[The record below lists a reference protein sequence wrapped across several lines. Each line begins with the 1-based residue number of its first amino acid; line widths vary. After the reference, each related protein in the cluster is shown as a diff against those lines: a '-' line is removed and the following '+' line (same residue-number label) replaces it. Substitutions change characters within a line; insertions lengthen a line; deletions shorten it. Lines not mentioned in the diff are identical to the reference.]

1 MKRGRSLDRGV
12 IRAETDKRIDEGT
25 KLQMLG
31 EKFEEDK
38 EKLENEI
45 DKVQN
50 SSISEEDKRT
60 LINELNMAIEMLKE
74 QYDTEVAD
82 EEERVQNE
90 LVEQLDAMQ
99 EGANESA
106 RLAKEFRD
114 VQMEASNTDASA
126 AADQAEEHK
135 REFEQMKAEYL
146 EKQEL
151 LREQAVIQQ
160 RKMRLRR
167 LTGR

>member
-12 IRAETDKRIDEGT
+12 IRAETDKRIDEGN

-50 SSISEEDKRT
+50 SSISEEDKRA